1 MPAIALFV
9 AFLLAYGTAQADFT
23 GRVVRVHN
31 GDTLTVLA
39 NGRHVRVR
47 LDSIDAPELPQP
59 FGKEARQSL
68 ADLCAGKEASVRET
82 GKNRS
87 GLSLAWVTCG
97 NVEANSEQVRR
108 GMAWVFAH
116 YVPVGSSLYELE
128 TYARL
133 RGIGLW
139 SAADPQAPWEWRAER
154 RPAKSAK

>member
-9 AFLLAYGTAQADFT
+9 GLLLASGSAHADFT

-39 NGRHVRVR
+39 SGRQVRVR
-47 LDSIDAPELPQP
+47 LDNIDAPELAQP
-59 FGKEARQSL
+59 FGKEARKSL

-82 GKNRS
+82 GSRS
-87 GLSLAWVTCG
+87 SLRLGWVTCAD
-97 NVEANSEQVRR
+97 VDVNSEQVRR
-108 GMAWVFAH
+108 GMAWVFAQH
-116 YVPVGSSLYELE
+116 VPVGSSLYELE

-139 SAADPQAPWEWRAER
+139 SADDPQAPWEWRAER
-154 RPAKSAK
+154 RRAKSAK